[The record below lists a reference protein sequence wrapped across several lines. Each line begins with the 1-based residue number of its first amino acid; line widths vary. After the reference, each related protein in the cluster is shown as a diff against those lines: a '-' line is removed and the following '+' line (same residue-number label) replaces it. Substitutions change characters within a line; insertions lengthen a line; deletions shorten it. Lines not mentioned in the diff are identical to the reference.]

1 MFQRSRTLDNASFL
15 NLLAPG
21 PIEWIILSSRRHWK
35 AQRSSIKTP
44 RVTMMVIEDVSQP
57 FSIPLNEK
65 VYWAVDTSFWSR
77 RGLPGKRRDDP
88 YLVIKVNLY
97 RRWLLTHL
105 VKFLQEEEDAYALA
119 KVHKGIARHHLGA
132 RALAKKILRAIH
144 YWLYVVKMPKIMWRS
159 ETIFRGMGKSTR
171 PTI

>member
-1 MFQRSRTLDNASFL
+1 MSQRSITLDNVSFL

-21 PIEWIILSSRRHWK
+21 PIEWIILSSRRHWE
-35 AQRSSIKTP
+35 AQCSSIKTP
-44 RVTMMVIEDVSQP
+44 RVTVMVIEDASQP
-57 FSIPLNEK
+57 SLIPLNEK
-65 VYWAVDTSFWSR
+65 VYWAVNTSFWSR

-105 VKFLQEEEDAYALA
+105 VKFLKEEEDAYTLA
-119 KVHKGIARHHLGA
+119 KVHKGIAREHLGA
-132 RALAKKILRAIH
+132 RALAKKILKASH
-144 YWLYVVKMPKIMWRS
+144 YWLYVVQMPKIMWMS
-159 ETIFRGMGKSTR
+159 ETIFRGVGKSTR